1 MTASGSAIGV
11 TSRDYHSS
19 LREEFGD
26 SLKMEK
32 MLLKFGQILTS
43 KDVMLYYLLPFSIFY
58 AHIFLQFIF
67 LLQGLFHAFIYFEKV
82 ILENNFY
89 YKNDLKIL
97 KQIVQETRI
106 SNYLF
111 LFKKA

>member
-1 MTASGSAIGV
+1 MTASGSATGV

-43 KDVMLYYLLPFSIFY
+43 NYVMLYYLLPFSIFY
-58 AHIFLQFIF
+58 ARIFLQFF
-67 LLQGLFHAFIYFEKV
+67 FPVTGSFPCFY
-82 ILENNFY
+82 IL
-89 YKNDLKIL
+89 
-97 KQIVQETRI
+97 
-106 SNYLF
+106 
-111 LFKKA
+111 